1 METKNENKIRSRNR
15 YRKPARPKY
24 YRRTNRIVKR
34 TIGADA
40 MKTLS
45 LILLLSGCATMQ
57 DNTTLGDKI
66 IIGSSLL
73 VFGLFAQGA
82 SN

>member
-1 METKNENKIRSRNR
+1 
-15 YRKPARPKY
+15 
-24 YRRTNRIVKR
+24 
-34 TIGADA
+34 

-73 VFGLFAQGA
+73 IFGLFAQGA
-82 SN
+82 GN

>member
-1 METKNENKIRSRNR
+1 
-15 YRKPARPKY
+15 
-24 YRRTNRIVKR
+24 
-34 TIGADA
+34 
-40 MKTLS
+40 MKSLS

-66 IIGSSLL
+66 IIGGSLL

-82 SN
+82 GN